1 MCPSGWKEVVF
12 IQRFIALQIRAS
24 CFLVL
29 EFSISLAP
37 VNWPSTT
44 VTMYQQNYQNTL
56 RGWPGNLV
64 LGVAWLWRQED
75 ISVYYNQW
83 GILYPPLTL
92 EWCKYVCVSV
102 KFILGGTLHYN
113 WRERWQS
120 YNVILTWRV
129 SLLWRNPI
137 RDRSVYFETSNWES
151 ERHPRRQQRGTR
163 RVFSESEQ
171 KYLRNKNICTYASDR
186 CWVTG
191 ARSVTYDGELTLTKP
206 PLGETELIIVFS
218 FHSSKLWH

>member
-1 MCPSGWKEVVF
+1 MKIEHVSQRLEGGCFHSKIYCITDQSQLFSGS
-12 IQRFIALQIRAS
+12 R
-24 CFLVL
+24 VL
-29 EFSISLAP
+29 YLS
-37 VNWPSTT
+37 STSQLT
-44 VTMYQQNYQNTL
+44 INNSHDVPAKL
-56 RGWPGNLV
+56 SKHSPGWPGNLV

-171 KYLRNKNICTYASDR
+171 KYLRNKICKQIK
-186 CWVTG
+186 WKQNFWNM
-191 ARSVTYDGELTLTKP
+191 L
-206 PLGETELIIVFS
+206 
-218 FHSSKLWH
+218 